1 MDHKKRFAAG
11 LKSLMAQKNWTQ
23 RQWAEAADVQ
33 PPSLSD
39 YLAGKYTPTMVVLW
53 RLLDAGGWTLAD
65 LSEAMG
71 DGPGDGEADGG
82 SPWHD
87 ENDLAATVEGVV
99 WRLIGGVIGDL
110 ERRVASLE
118 AELRGSNGDRR
129 KRGGG
134 QPTVGL
140 PPSRGGRQPSGFG
153 SQSAAQ
159 YLLT

>member
-1 MDHKKRFAAG
+1 MRFAAG
-11 LKSLMAQKNWTQ
+11 LKNLMAQRGWTQ
-23 RQWAEAADVQ
+23 KQWAEAADVQ

-39 YLAGKYTPTMVVLW
+39 YLAGKYPPTLVVLW

-71 DGPGDGEADGG
+71 DGPVDGEADGG
-82 SPWHD
+82 SPWRD

-118 AELRGSNGDRR
+118 AELRGANGDRR

-134 QPTVGL
+134 QPNGGL
-140 PPSRGGRQPSGFG
+140 PPNRSGHRPSGPG
-153 SQSAAQ
+153 PQSSAQ